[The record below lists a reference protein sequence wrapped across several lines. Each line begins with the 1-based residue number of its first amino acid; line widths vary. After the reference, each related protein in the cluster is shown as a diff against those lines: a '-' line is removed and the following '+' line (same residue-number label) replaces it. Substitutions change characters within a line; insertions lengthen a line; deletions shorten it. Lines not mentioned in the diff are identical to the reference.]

1 MSTGLVSG
9 VTGLRAVGLAL
20 LVALAGCADRE
31 PLPETPQQGVLAFDA
46 RVVRVSLEGG
56 FYGLISDGDVRFE
69 PLNLAPSY
77 QRDGLRLRVRAE
89 PADVASI
96 RMWGRPIRILDV
108 QVLQ

>member
-1 MSTGLVSG
+1 MNAVLVSA
-9 VTGLRAVGLAL
+9 VTRSWLVGLAL

-31 PLPETPQQGVLAFDA
+31 PLPATPPQGVLAFDA
-46 RVVRVSLEGG
+46 RVVHVSLEGG
-56 FYGLISDGDVRFE
+56 FYGLISAEDVRFE

-77 QRDGLRLRVRAE
+77 QHDGLRLRVRAE

-108 QVLQ
+108 QVLR